1 MCTLRDTVIFIAGAE
16 FFHTISHIVIK
27 YFVALPLQIN
37 TMVMT
42 THMNNWAIIVNG
54 IITILLLWW
63 AARLKR
69 KV

>member
-16 FFHTISHIVIK
+16 FFHTVSHIVIK
-27 YFVALPLQIN
+27 YFVTLPLQIN
-37 TMVMT
+37 TMIMT
-42 THMNNWAIIVNG
+42 THMNNWAIIING